1 MKKVWLALAGMIL
14 AFSASAAQIT
24 DGKQYITLDKPIA
37 GEPQVLEFFSFYCP
51 HCYQFEEVLHVSD
64 NVRQKLP
71 EGTKMTKYHVEF
83 LGPLGKDL
91 TQAWAVAIALG
102 VEDKITAPMFEAVQK
117 NQTVQSVADIRKVF
131 VDAGVK
137 GEDYDAAWN
146 SFVVKSLVA
155 QQEKAAADLQ
165 LQGVPAESAGD
176 GHQQYGC
183 LRRSVCG
190 YREAT
195 GREEIKKTP
204 VTDRRYFICFAIATV
219 LCPS

>member
-37 GEPQVLEFFSFYCP
+37 GEPQVLEL
-51 HCYQFEEVLHVSD
+51 LHVSD

-137 GEDYDAAWN
+137 GED
-146 SFVVKSLVA
+146 
-155 QQEKAAADLQ
+155 
-165 LQGVPAESAGD
+165 
-176 GHQQYGC
+176 
-183 LRRSVCG
+183 
-190 YREAT
+190 
-195 GREEIKKTP
+195 
-204 VTDRRYFICFAIATV
+204 
-219 LCPS
+219 